1 MATTPRPAL
10 APSLPLSLAYEPQ
23 HRSIVKQ
30 HWNVTFA
37 RQGKMSVTAK
47 RIMARVL
54 DQIRDDDFHLREYY
68 QLAIADITESAGIN
82 RDNAYREIESALRE
96 LAAASWEFK
105 SVDTEQWHLRH
116 LLDTTKETPVGY
128 SGGTM
133 TVLLNPQLAP
143 YFLQLAHYTTYR
155 LDSYLKLRSWYS
167 MRLYEI
173 LAAFRDTG
181 FWEVS
186 IEEYRKLLDCWHQT
200 DKRGRVLKDK
210 EGAPKLKYPNVND
223 LINYT
228 TTEPLAEL
236 AETELAFQIIPR
248 HETDRVGR
256 GRKKIV
262 GLRFELLQ
270 PQLTTIPPAW
280 LAHPVTGPIIEK
292 LRSWKVNDKNIAL
305 YATILQRAGITK
317 LIRGWEQKQVSQR
330 AIDSPEKY
338 CNAAFVRAAKA
349 IIEEQKAEA
358 LQVKQD
364 LQLGLF
370 AENQP
375 SKRV

>member
-1 MATTPRPAL
+1 MASSRHPTLAL
-10 APSLPLSLAYEPQ
+10 NLPLSLEYQPQ
-23 HRSIVKQ
+23 HRSVVKQ

-37 RQGKMSVTAK
+37 RQAKMSVTAK
-47 RIMARVL
+47 RILARVL
-54 DQIRDDDFHLREYY
+54 DQIRDDDFLLREYY
-68 QLAIADITESAGIN
+68 QLAITDITESAGIN
-82 RDNAYREIESALRE
+82 RDNAYREIESALRD

-105 SVDTEQWHLRH
+105 SIDTEQWHIRH

-128 SGGTM
+128 SGGTV

-200 DKRGRVLKDK
+200 DKRGRVVKDK
-210 EGAPKLKYPNVND
+210 EGMPKLKYPNVND
-223 LINYT
+223 LIRNT
-228 TTEPLAEL
+228 TIEPQAEL
-236 AETELAFQIIPR
+236 AETELAFQLVPR
-248 HETDRVGR
+248 HETARAGR
-256 GRKKIV
+256 GRRRIV
-262 GLRFELLQ
+262 GLRFELLR

-280 LAHPVTGPIIEK
+280 LTHPVTGPIIEK
-292 LRSWKVNDKNIAL
+292 LRAWKVSDKNIAL
-305 YATILQRAGITK
+305 YATVLQRAGITK
-317 LIRGWEQKQVSQR
+317 IIRGWEQKQVSQR

-349 IIEEQKAEA
+349 IIEEQKVEA
-358 LQVKQD
+358 LQIKQD

-370 AENQP
+370 AGNQ
-375 SKRV
+375 SNK